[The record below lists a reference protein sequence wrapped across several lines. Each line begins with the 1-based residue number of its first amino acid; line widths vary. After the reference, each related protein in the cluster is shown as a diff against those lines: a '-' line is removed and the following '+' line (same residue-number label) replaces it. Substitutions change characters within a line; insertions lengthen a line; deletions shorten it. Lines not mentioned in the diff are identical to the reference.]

1 MAAIS
6 LMLCVMQGLI
16 LKVDCP
22 DQHGIVAKV
31 ASYIADYSGNLV
43 ELSQFTDDQHAKFF
57 ARVEIDTSNLKVE
70 VDDFIA
76 GFNTLGKSL
85 SATWHFRKLPY
96 KMRAAVLVTK
106 TDHCLNEVLW
116 RTKLGEMP
124 IEITSIIGN
133 RDTCKTIAEQAGVP
147 FHLIEMDGD
156 KKETG
161 FQRIKEIITEERVEL
176 TVLAR
181 FMQILPDWFCKE
193 FSGKIINIHHSFLP
207 AFIGANPYRQAY
219 ERGVKLIGATCHYVT
234 SELDAGP
241 IIEQEVKRVQ
251 HFHTPKDLMRLGR
264 DCERTAL
271 ARGIRHH
278 VHDRTIIHQNR
289 AIVFPD

>member
-1 MAAIS
+1 
-6 LMLCVMQGLI
+6 MQGLI
-16 LKVDCP
+16 LKIDCP
-22 DQHGIVAKV
+22 DQHGIVARI
-31 ASYIADYSGNLV
+31 ASYIAEYSGNLV
-43 ELSQFTDDQHAKFF
+43 ELSQFTDDQDAKFF
-57 ARVEIDTSNLKVE
+57 ARVEIDTTALTVSVT
-70 VDDFIA
+70 DFIV
-76 GFNTLGKSL
+76 GFTTLGNTL
-85 SATWHFRKLPY
+85 SAKWHFRVLPY
-96 KMRAAVLVTK
+96 KMRTAVLVTK
-106 TDHCLNEVLW
+106 TDHCLNEILW
-116 RTKLGEMP
+116 RTQLGEMP

-133 RDTCKTIAEQAGVP
+133 RDVCQKIAENAGIP
-147 FHLIEMDGD
+147 FHHIEMDGEQKEAGF
-156 KKETG
+156 KKI
-161 FQRIKEIITEERVEL
+161 RSILKEEEVEL

-181 FMQILPDWFCKE
+181 FMQILPDWFCQE

-234 SELDAGP
+234 SELDGGP

-251 HFHTPKDLMRLGR
+251 HFHAPKDLLRLGR

-278 VHDRTIIHQNR
+278 VHERTIIHGNR

>member
-1 MAAIS
+1 MK
-6 LMLCVMQGLI
+6 GLI
-16 LKVDCP
+16 LKISCP
-22 DQHGIVAKV
+22 DQHGIVAKI
-31 ASYIADYSGNLV
+31 ASYIADYSGNLM
-43 ELSQFTDDQHAKFF
+43 ELSQFTDDQHLKFF
-57 ARVEIDTSNLKVE
+57 ARVEIDTSNLT
-70 VDDFIA
+70 VDTEDFIN

-85 SATWHFRKLPY
+85 SATWHFRHYPY
-96 KMRAAVLVTK
+96 KMRTAVLVTK
-106 TDHCLNEVLW
+106 TDHCLNEILW

-133 RDTCKTIAEQAGVP
+133 RDTCREIAEKAGVP
-147 FHLIEMDGD
+147 FHLIDMDGEA
-156 KKETG
+156 KAAGFET
-161 FQRIKEIITEERVEL
+161 IKSILVDEQVEL

-181 FMQILPDWFCKE
+181 FMQILPDWFCSE

-234 SELDAGP
+234 DELDAGP
-241 IIEQEVKRVQ
+241 IIEQEVQRVQ

-264 DCERTAL
+264 DCERNAL
-271 ARGIRHH
+271 AKGIRYH
-278 VHDRTIIHQNR
+278 VNDRTIIHRNR